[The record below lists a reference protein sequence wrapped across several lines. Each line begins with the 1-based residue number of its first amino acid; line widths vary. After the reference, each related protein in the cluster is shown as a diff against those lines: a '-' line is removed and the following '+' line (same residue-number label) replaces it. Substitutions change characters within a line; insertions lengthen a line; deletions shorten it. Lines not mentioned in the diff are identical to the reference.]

1 MTIAPLKLQEHYWEN
16 LSIDEADLEYLYNFL
31 LDIETPQT
39 TGELV
44 KVLIQERIRQEKENL
59 TKSESG
65 SGNIYRPADRYKVGD
80 ALRFP
85 ALNWATGT
93 VIDKREGI
101 NLERQS
107 FEVIKVDFGSNQ
119 VKEFASGIEDH
130 PLNEPVTIDE
140 NDPELNTAHVIRQ
153 YGEEISQKMEEKF
166 QSIPD
171 LVKIAGA
178 WFPRSLLVDVNIGH
192 LNLAEAVLEV
202 ANGGPLTTKAIL
214 DQIELPTD
222 VNLKLTEFSMNLA
235 LQEDERF
242 DEVGPSGETLWFLRR
257 MEPEGVKN
265 TPIFLRAEPVE
276 INRSQLGAY
285 YRALTELVYD
295 ELEPEGDLPRRANE
309 VEISLIYP
317 HWRAGTLPLSRSI
330 ARFFPTAYEAPR
342 VKFTFVDADTAKS
355 FPGWVVRPQRYVYG
369 LREWYEDNDLI
380 PGSLFMI
387 KAGGKPGEVLI
398 KARKKRPSKEW
409 IRTVLVGADGG
420 VVFTMLKQ
428 QISNEFDERMVI
440 AVPDT
445 QGLDKVWEASNRQRG
460 QAAKTIINIMRELMK
475 LSLQG
480 NVHAQEL
487 YACVNVVRRCPPSV
501 VLHTLMTTAEVHHL
515 GDMYFRINDQESEE

>member
-1 MTIAPLKLQEHYWEN
+1 MMIAPLKLQEHYWEN
-16 LSIDEADLEYLYNFL
+16 LSIEDADLEYLYNYL
-31 LDIETPQT
+31 LEIETPQT
-39 TGELV
+39 TSELV
-44 KVLIQERIRQEKENL
+44 KVLVQERIRQEKESL
-59 TKSESG
+59 TKRESG
-65 SGNIYRPADRYKVGD
+65 AGKIYRPIDRHSVGD
-80 ALRFP
+80 VLRFP
-85 ALNWATGT
+85 ALDWATGT
-93 VIDKREGI
+93 VTDVREGF
-101 NLERQS
+101 NLEHPS

-119 VKEFASGIEDH
+119 IKEFASGIEDH
-130 PLNEPVTIDE
+130 PLNEPITIDE
-140 NDPELNTAHVIRQ
+140 HDPDFNTMQVIRH
-153 YGEEISQKMEEKF
+153 YGEKISRKMEEKF

-178 WFPRSLLVDVNIGH
+178 WFPRSLLVDANIGH

-257 MEPEGVKN
+257 MEPEGVQN
-265 TPIFLRAEPVE
+265 PPIFLRSEPVD
-276 INRSQLGAY
+276 IDRSQLGAH

-295 ELEPEGDLPRRANE
+295 ELEPEGDLPQKANE
-309 VEISLIYP
+309 VEVSLIYP

-330 ARFFPTAYEAPR
+330 GRFFPTAYEAPR
-342 VKFTFVDADTAKS
+342 VKFTFVDADSART
-355 FPGWVVRPQRYVYG
+355 FPGWVVRPHHYVYG
-369 LREWYEDNDLI
+369 LREWYEDNNLI

-428 QISNEFDERMVI
+428 QISNEIDERMVV

-445 QGLDKVWEASNRQRG
+445 EGLDKVWEATNRQKG
-460 QAAKTIINIMRELMK
+460 QTAKTIIKIMHELMK

-487 YACVNVVRRCPPSV
+487 YACVNIVKRCPPGV
-501 VLHTLMTTAEVHHL
+501 VLHTLMTTPEVHHL